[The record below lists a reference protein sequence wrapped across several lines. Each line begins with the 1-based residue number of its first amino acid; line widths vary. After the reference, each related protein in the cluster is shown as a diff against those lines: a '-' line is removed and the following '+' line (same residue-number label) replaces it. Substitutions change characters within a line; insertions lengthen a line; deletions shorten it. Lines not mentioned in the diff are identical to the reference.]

1 MSVFGRTQMALRLHR
16 HPAVLRRYGWL
27 PHDLLDGTVA
37 ALTSARLPGPLRR
50 AVIAA
55 WVARGGIDLSEVEVE
70 DWPTVEAFFLRQL
83 RPEARPIAAGLVSPV
98 DGFVVCVGAIEEDLA
113 LPIKGQRL
121 SLDALLRV
129 AAPTAS
135 PVGAAWRRLRGQV
148 GDEHRVVSPV
158 SAAEVESLNGG
169 WHLTVFLTP
178 DGYHHVHCPF
188 DAELV
193 EVGWLPGRTFPQ
205 NDDALRIAGP
215 SYARNERAVLRL
227 RHAAGFDALLVMV
240 AASLVGG
247 IDIDGLTRADWMR
260 PTPLP
265 VGRQFRRG
273 ERLGCFRFG
282 STVVVALP
290 PAALAEGPAWRPAA
304 LAEGAPLRVGQALL
318 DPAVGAT

>member
-1 MSVFGRTQMALRLHR
+1 MKAVAPAVQALRLHR
-16 HPAVLRRYGWL
+16 HPALLRRYGWL
-27 PHDLLDGTVA
+27 PHDLLDGAVA
-37 ALTSARLPGPLRR
+37 AATSARLPGPLRR
-50 AVIAA
+50 ALIAA
-55 WVARGGIDLSEVEVE
+55 WVARGGIDLTEVEVE
-70 DWPTVEAFFLRQL
+70 DWPTVEAFFLRRL

-98 DGFVVCVGAIEEDLA
+98 DGFVVCAGEVSADVA

-148 GDEHRVVSPV
+148 GAEHRAVSPV
-158 SAAEVESLNGG
+158 AAAEVEALRGG
-169 WHLTVFLTP
+169 WQLTVFLTP

-205 NDDALRIAGP
+205 NDDALRVAGP

-227 RHAAGFDALLVMV
+227 RHAAGFDAWLVMV

-247 IDIDGLTRADWMR
+247 IDIDGLARADWMR
-260 PTPLP
+260 STPLA
-265 VGRQFRRG
+265 VGRRLHRG

-282 STVVVALP
+282 STVVLALP
-290 PAALAEGPAWRPAA
+290 PAALGPEPGWQPAA
-304 LAEGAPLRVGQALL
+304 FGAGAQLRLGQALL
-318 DPAVGAT
+318 APADRAL